1 MNVGKKI
8 GIGVGGIVLLF
19 LVIGMFLPAQRHL
32 ERAITINAPDSAV
45 FKEVNSLQRWQN
57 WSPWRDID
65 PKATVKYE
73 GPEAGGLYHDLG

>member
-57 WSPWRDID
+57 WSPWRGYR
-65 PKATVKYE
+65 P
-73 GPEAGGLYHDLG
+73 